1 MQLKSIILRI
11 NKKTDTLL
19 KKYIFILIKR
29 DILLMIQ
36 LIAWSYDIIQHDLDD
51 AGESSVIV
59 CIVITISSLI
69 TSKVR
74 LVSTNL
80 LILQSW
86 HEDSSTNNIYH
97 IFVK

>member
-1 MQLKSIILRI
+1 M
-11 NKKTDTLL
+11 